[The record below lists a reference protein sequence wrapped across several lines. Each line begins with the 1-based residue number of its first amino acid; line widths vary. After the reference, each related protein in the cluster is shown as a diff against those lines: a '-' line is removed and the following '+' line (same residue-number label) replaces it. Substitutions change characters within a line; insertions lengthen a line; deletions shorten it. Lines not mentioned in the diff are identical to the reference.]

1 MKYIGAPASEAIVSR
16 LTDSRRSATIFESSC
31 QTLLT
36 AGPDAPERD
45 DYPLRVARGG
55 AWDGLDGAG
64 TPEGLRSAR
73 RYAFAPWTRSFR
85 VGLRCAADW
94 NPPQEIF
101 PAFGGAQ

>member
-1 MKYIGAPASEAIVSR
+1 M
-16 LTDSRRSATIFESSC
+16 
-31 QTLLT
+31 
-36 AGPDAPERD
+36 
-45 DYPLRVARGG
+45 ARGG